1 MAMMRVVL
9 AAIVV
14 LVFILLGKNIL
25 RDPKNADK
33 EKKQL
38 AMPLNAVFFSF
49 AFLYDPFFHCRY
61 SVLYICVS
69 FE

>member
-33 EKKQL
+33 EK
-38 AMPLNAVFFSF
+38 NS
-49 AFLYDPFFHCRY
+49 
-61 SVLYICVS
+61 
-69 FE
+69 